1 MVKYLHTLLAV
12 VAFVAS
18 VGNVV
23 ASPVEAAPTAETR
36 CAGSQGTTCPPG
48 FTCCGP
54 IFPDIGGVCRQLQ
67 PGQVCAL

>member
-23 ASPVEAAPTAETR
+23 ASPVEAAPTDEIR
-36 CAGSQGTTCPPG
+36 CLDKENTPCPAGY
-48 FTCCGP
+48 TCCGP
-54 IFPDIGGVCRQLQ
+54 IFVDIGGVCRLLG
-67 PGQVCAL
+67 PDEACIF